1 MWNRYLSDVENNGPF
16 GDECWLGV
24 FSDEALQLLFHP
36 AFLTLPSPSPFDLIH
51 FFKRWKTVVGLRRKF
66 ADSII
71 MNQQIDCPSL
81 SQNRSN
87 NSPPGRIELPSHR
100 DPQRQHRHPSNF
112 SLLPLPRSCP
122 GLKQFFRSKNPS
134 NPSHVQSSHSLP
146 LYSPLHINASE
157 SNVEW
162 STTSLGYILQ

>member
-1 MWNRYLSDVENNGPF
+1 MWNRYLSNVENNGPF

-24 FSDEALQLLFHP
+24 FSDEALQWLFHP

-51 FFKRWKTVVGLRRKF
+51 FFKRWKIVVGLRRKF

-71 MNQQIDCPSL
+71 MNQQVNCPSL

-100 DPQRQHRHPSNF
+100 DPQRQHRYPSNF
-112 SLLPLPRSCP
+112 SLLPLPRS
-122 GLKQFFRSKNPS
+122 
-134 NPSHVQSSHSLP
+134 
-146 LYSPLHINASE
+146 
-157 SNVEW
+157 
-162 STTSLGYILQ
+162 YILQ